1 MREQIFTN
9 DERRILEELLTNSK
23 VNQAEARTRAKILLK
38 IKESNTL
45 FEDIYLYLNIFKRYI
60 KVESPS

>member
-23 VNQAEARTRAKILLK
+23 VNQAEASKILQK
-38 IKESNTL
+38 IKEANTL
-45 FEDIYLYLNIFKRYI
+45 FEDIYLYLQI
-60 KVESPS
+60 KKLIIE

>member
-1 MREQIFTN
+1 MREHIFTN

-23 VNQAEARTRAKILLK
+23 VNQAEASEILQK
-38 IKESNTL
+38 IKERKTL